1 MGRTAK
7 SGVDYFSH
15 DTGAHN
21 RKTISAL
28 RSRFGNDG
36 YAFWFILLELL
47 GEQQNLSLDCSDEIN
62 LIYLCT
68 ETQVS
73 EKTAAEIL
81 DLLSRMEAI
90 DRELWQKHRV
100 IWCQGF
106 ADRLKDVY
114 RRRSCKAPTKPVFL
128 DENTKNPISQ
138 TVDNSNSKQT
148 AEEFPKI
155 SAEKKGI
162 SDAEITP
169 NSIKKT
175 LFGNGNEDGQNF
187 SAEKTY
193 ISAEKIP
200 IFAAE
205 STQSKVKESKV
216 KGNTINILTT
226 DRSTELV
233 ENVDNL
239 KQDAETYNQ
248 NPTCNNSTGPAD
260 LNADLNQAA
269 KISIGPADKVARCV
283 SYYQNIIH
291 PFCNTTEFEAVKQLA
306 EEYPE
311 MDFKLATDKAKE
323 NGVNHT
329 RAWKY
334 IAAILDTGGVKKF
347 ASANRK
353 SKQNDVIAT
362 TAEALKILERG
373 DLIDL

>member
-1 MGRTAK
+1 M
-7 SGVDYFSH
+7 
-15 DTGAHN
+15 
-21 RKTISAL
+21 
-28 RSRFGNDG
+28 
-36 YAFWFILLELL
+36 
-47 GEQQNLSLDCSDEIN
+47 
-62 LIYLCT
+62 
-68 ETQVS
+68 
-73 EKTAAEIL
+73 
-81 DLLSRMEAI
+81 
-90 DRELWQKHRV
+90 
-100 IWCQGF
+100 
-106 ADRLKDVY
+106 
-114 RRRSCKAPTKPVFL
+114 
-128 DENTKNPISQ
+128 
-138 TVDNSNSKQT
+138 
-148 AEEFPKI
+148 
-155 SAEKKGI
+155 
-162 SDAEITP
+162 
-169 NSIKKT
+169 
-175 LFGNGNEDGQNF
+175 
-187 SAEKTY
+187 
-193 ISAEKIP
+193 
-200 IFAAE
+200 
-205 STQSKVKESKV
+205 
-216 KGNTINILTT
+216 
-226 DRSTELV
+226 

-347 ASANRK
+347 TPANRK

>member
-73 EKTAAEIL
+73 EKTAADIL

-90 DRELWQKHRV
+90 DKDLWQKHRV

-114 RRRSCKAPTKPVFL
+114 RRRSCKAPTKPVFS
-128 DENTKNPISQ
+128 DEDTKNPISQ

-169 NSIKKT
+169 NYIKKP
-175 LFGNGNEDGQNF
+175 LFDNGNDDGQNF

-226 DRSTELV
+226 DRSTEPV

-248 NPTCNNSTGPAD
+248 NPTCNNST
-260 LNADLNQAA
+260 
-269 KISIGPADKVARCV
+269 GPADKVARCV

-347 ASANRK
+347 TPANRK

>member
-1 MGRTAK
+1 MGRIAK

-73 EKTAAEIL
+73 EKTAADIL

-90 DRELWQKHRV
+90 DKELWQKHRV

-128 DENTKNPISQ
+128 DEDTKNPISQ

-148 AEEFPKI
+148 AETFPKI
-155 SAEKKGI
+155 
-162 SDAEITP
+162 
-169 NSIKKT
+169 
-175 LFGNGNEDGQNF
+175 

-200 IFAAE
+200 IFAVE
-205 STQSKVKESKV
+205 STQSKEKKSKV

-226 DRSTELV
+226 DRSTKPV

-248 NPTCNNSTGPAD
+248 NSTCNNSTGPAD

-291 PFCNTTEFEAVKQLA
+291 PFCNTTELEAVKQLA

-347 ASANRK
+347 APANRK
-353 SKQNDVIAT
+353 SKKNDVIAT